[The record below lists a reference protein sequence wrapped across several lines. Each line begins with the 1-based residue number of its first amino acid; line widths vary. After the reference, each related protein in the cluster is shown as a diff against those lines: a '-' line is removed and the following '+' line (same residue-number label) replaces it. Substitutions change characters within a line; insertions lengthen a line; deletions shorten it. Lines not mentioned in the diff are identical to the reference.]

1 MRQDLMARANIFP
14 CLPSDLPLRTLPDR
28 SPMQRKRFY
37 HHLYFWVL
45 VGTVLGVVVGL
56 LLPEKYIEQLPSNFV
71 GPPRQIVPD
80 YSAVVFK
87 PLSDGFIKLIRMV
100 IAPIIFTTVVVGMA
114 GMGNL
119 KRIGRIGGKAFIY
132 FEIMTTLALFIG
144 WIVAKTV
151 RPGEGMNVAVAS
163 LSVKD
168 LQSKLAA
175 VQEHHGFVD
184 MIMNIIPDTIVGAFA
199 HGDILPVLFVSV
211 LFGMAM
217 SALGEANRPVILALE
232 QVARALMGMISMII
246 KLAPLAVFGA
256 MSFTISKFGLKSL
269 VPLGKMM
276 ACIYVTCLSFVLICL
291 GGLLRY
297 NGINVLKVLKYLRDE
312 LFIVFGTASSESVL
326 PRMFTKLEHL
336 GCSKPLVGLVLPA
349 GYSFNLDG
357 TSVYLT
363 MGALFI
369 AQATNTHLTLG
380 QEFGVLVVCL
390 LTSKGAA
397 TVVGS
402 AFITLAATLS
412 SMKTIPVEG
421 MVLIL
426 GVDWFMAQARS
437 MTNLIGNAT
446 ATIVIARWEND
457 FDFQRAKKVL
467 NDDLPLPESKVLAAT
482 ATSAAVQPEVTTVK

>member
-1 MRQDLMARANIFP
+1 
-14 CLPSDLPLRTLPDR
+14 
-28 SPMQRKRFY
+28 MQRKRFY
-37 HHLYFWVL
+37 QHLYFWVL
-45 VGTVLGVVVGL
+45 IGTLIGIATGIL
-56 LLPEKYIEQLPSNFV
+56 FPEKVLQKEPHNFI
-71 GPPRQIVPD
+71 GPPNM
-80 YSAVVFK
+80 VVREFSGVIFK

-119 KRIGRIGGKAFIY
+119 KRIGRIGAKAFIY
-132 FEIMTTLALFIG
+132 FEIMTTLALVIG
-144 WIVAKTV
+144 WLVAKTV

-163 LSVKD
+163 LSIAD
-168 LQSKLAA
+168 IQSKLSAA
-175 VQEHHGFVD
+175 EAHHGFVD
-184 MIMNIIPDTIVGAFA
+184 MLLGIIPDTIVGAFA
-199 HGDILPVLFVSV
+199 RGDILPVLFISV
-211 LFGMAM
+211 LFGTAM
-217 SALGEANRPVILALE
+217 SSLGESNRPVILALE

-256 MSFTISKFGLKSL
+256 MSFTIAKFGLKSL

-276 ACIYVTCLSFVLICL
+276 ACIYLTCISFVLICL
-291 GGLLRY
+291 GALLRY
-297 NGINVLKVLKYLRDE
+297 NNLNVLKLLKYFREE

-326 PRMFTKLEHL
+326 PQMFAKLEHL

-357 TSVYLT
+357 SSVYLT

-369 AQATNTHLTLG
+369 AQATNTHLTFG
-380 QEFGVLVVCL
+380 QEFAVLIVCL

-426 GVDWFMAQARS
+426 GVDWFMAQARA
-437 MTNLIGNAT
+437 MTNLMGNAT
-446 ATIVIARWEND
+446 ATIVVGRWENELD
-457 FDFQRAKKVL
+457 LKRAKDVL
-467 NDDLPLPESKVLAAT
+467 NERVPELETKRPPKVAT
-482 ATSAAVQPEVTTVK
+482 APLEDEVPLSK

>member
-1 MRQDLMARANIFP
+1 
-14 CLPSDLPLRTLPDR
+14 
-28 SPMQRKRFY
+28 MQRKRFY

-45 VGTVLGVVVGL
+45 IGTLVGVATGI
-56 LLPEKYIEQLPSNFV
+56 LLPEKILEKLPPKFI
-71 GPPRQIVPD
+71 GPPNM
-80 YSAVVFK
+80 VVQEFSGVMFK

-119 KRIGRIGGKAFIY
+119 KRIGRIGAKAFIY

-168 LQSKLAA
+168 LQSKLAG

-184 MIMNIIPDTIVGAFA
+184 MLLNIIPDTIVGAFA
-199 HGDILPVLFVSV
+199 HGDILPVLFISV

-217 SALGEANRPVILALE
+217 SALGESNRPVILALE
-232 QVARALMGMISMII
+232 QVARALMGMIAMII

-269 VPLGKMM
+269 GPLATMM
-276 ACIYVTCLSFVLICL
+276 ACIYLTCLSFVLICL
-291 GGLLRY
+291 GALLRY
-297 NGINVLKVLKYLRDE
+297 NGVNVLKLLKYFREE
-312 LFIVFGTASSESVL
+312 LFIVFGTASSESSM
-326 PRMFTKLEHL
+326 PRMFAKLENL

-380 QEFGVLVVCL
+380 QEFAVLIVCL

-457 FDFQRAKKVL
+457 FDMKRAKDVL
-467 NDDLPLPESKVLAAT
+467 NERLPESESKLPGIQLAT
-482 ATSAAVQPEVTTVK
+482 APVDDEITSVK

>member
-1 MRQDLMARANIFP
+1 
-14 CLPSDLPLRTLPDR
+14 
-28 SPMQRKRFY
+28 MQPKRFY

-45 VGTVLGVVVGL
+45 VGTLIGIATGI
-56 LLPEKYIEQLPSNFV
+56 LLPEKTLQQLPQHFL
-71 GPPRQIVPD
+71 GPPRQITHEF
-80 YSAVVFK
+80 SGVVFK

-119 KRIGRIGGKAFIY
+119 KRVGRIGAKAFIY
-132 FEIMTTLALFIG
+132 FEIMTTLALVIG
-144 WIVAKTV
+144 WLVAKTF

-168 LQSKLAA
+168 LESKLAG
-175 VQEHHGFVD
+175 VPQHNGFVD
-184 MIMNIIPDTIVGAFA
+184 MLLNIIPDTIVGAFA
-199 HGDILPVLFVSV
+199 RGDILPVLFISV

-217 SALGEANRPVILALE
+217 SALGESNRPVILALE
-232 QVARALMGMISMII
+232 QVARALMGMIGMII

-256 MSFTISKFGLKSL
+256 MSFTISKFGLASL

-276 ACIYVTCLSFVLICL
+276 ACIYLTCLSFVLICL
-291 GGLLRY
+291 GALLRY
-297 NGINVLKVLKYLRDE
+297 NGINVLKLLKYLREE

-326 PRMFTKLEHL
+326 PRMFAKLENL

-369 AQATNTHLTLG
+369 AQATNTHLTFG
-380 QEFGVLVVCL
+380 QEFAVLIVCL

-446 ATIVIARWEND
+446 ATIVIARGEND
-457 FDFQRAKKVL
+457 FDVSRAKKVL
-467 NDDLPLPESKVLAAT
+467 NEQLPSPDVNIANTELAT
-482 ATSAAVQPEVTTVK
+482 ARLDNEVPFSK